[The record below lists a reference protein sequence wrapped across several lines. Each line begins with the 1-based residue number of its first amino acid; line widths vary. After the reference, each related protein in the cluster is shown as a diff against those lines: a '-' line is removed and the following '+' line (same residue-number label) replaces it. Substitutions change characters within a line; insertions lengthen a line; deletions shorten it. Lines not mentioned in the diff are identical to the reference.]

1 MDSDAFL
8 DQEYENLN
16 DAILRAILASKD
28 VQEILARFKKQGQM
42 NEKAVLNLFLSLDEM
57 HQMIDENTAD
67 PATYK
72 LEPGNKPSSTDS
84 SIEEK
89 EKLTPKNETVID
101 GQFLTLNEVLF
112 EKYYEDK
119 FDESGWLK
127 KARIKF

>member
-28 VQEILARFKKQGQM
+28 VQEILARFKNQGQM

-57 HQMIDENTAD
+57 QQMIDENTTD
-67 PATYK
+67 PADYK
-72 LEPGNKPSSTDS
+72 LEPGNKISTPVRKK
-84 SIEEK
+84 EEK
-89 EKLTPKNETVID
+89 EEPTPKEQTVID
-101 GQFLTLNEVLF
+101 GKLLTMNEVLF
-112 EKYYEDK
+112 EKFYEGK